1 MLDVDEE
8 CCQIGRIGK
17 TCDLAAHRTDQKALR
32 LLGRL
37 IDIEHGIVTKG
48 LVNGRAGHAGIAGH
62 TMVSLDPQP
71 ALRIDTQAIGTR
83 ISIALNIAH
92 QIGAPRLEIGIT
104 GQNEDFPCKLRCQR
118 RVALFRPFNDV
129 TMPRSE
135 EHTSE
140 LQSLKIISYAVFCL
154 KKK

>member
-104 GQNEDFPCKLRCQR
+104 GQNEDFPCK
-118 RVALFRPFNDV
+118 
-129 TMPRSE
+129 RSE

-140 LQSLKIISYAVFCL
+140 LQSLMSISYAVFCL
-154 KKK
+154 KKKQQNIM

>member
-1 MLDVDEE
+1 MPVDGHFRNGGVMRELYPLVPYRLTLRSAHDNSRGSGFLTCHRPIASRMLDVDEE

-17 TCDLAAHRTDQKALR
+17 TCDLATHRTDQKALR

-71 ALRIDTQAIGTR
+71 ALRID
-83 ISIALNIAH
+83 
-92 QIGAPRLEIGIT
+92 
-104 GQNEDFPCKLRCQR
+104 
-118 RVALFRPFNDV
+118 
-129 TMPRSE
+129 
-135 EHTSE
+135 
-140 LQSLKIISYAVFCL
+140 
-154 KKK
+154 

>member
-1 MLDVDEE
+1 MFLPCIFFFFKQMTAYVWRISDWISDVCSSDLLYPLVPYRFTVRSAHDNSRGSGLLTCHRPIASRMLDVDEE

-62 TMVSLDPQP
+62 TK
-71 ALRIDTQAIGTR
+71 IGR
-83 ISIALNIAH
+83 AH
-92 QIGAPRLEIGIT
+92 
-104 GQNEDFPCKLRCQR
+104 
-118 RVALFRPFNDV
+118 V
-129 TMPRSE
+129 
-135 EHTSE
+135 
-140 LQSLKIISYAVFCL
+140 
-154 KKK
+154 